1 MFGAALARWYGGM
14 ADSDYD
20 ESWKSFQNRCRSA
33 LEQVLSMARGNET
46 HVVVTSGG
54 VIAVIAQA
62 LLGLDDATAMRV
74 NWTLANTSMTTLQAS
89 GPDKQRL
96 LSLNEHSHFRGHHH
110 HLLTWR

>member
-1 MFGAALARWYGGM
+1 MFGAALARWYGGK

-20 ESWKSFQNRCRSA
+20 EPWNNFQARCRNT
-33 LEQVLSMARGNET
+33 LEHVLQQVKGDET
-46 HVVVTSGG
+46 HMVVTSGG

-62 LLGLDDATAMRV
+62 LLGLDDAATMRL
-74 NWTLANTSMTTLQAS
+74 NWTLANAGMTTLQVS
-89 GPDKQRL
+89 RSNKQQL